1 MGMLRYSRKQ
11 YSQIKPALTLFE
23 RSFNLTI
30 NNIEF
35 IISKRYICGPT
46 NEFFPMGRG
55 SRKEIRQKEII
66 EGYYNVAKLEGLEN
80 TSIAK
85 IAKDMGIN
93 PSLIIHYF
101 QTKEDLTKGLIEYI
115 LDKYS
120 EIYHVPSSRKAKRLA
135 KLKFVIDNL
144 ISKKWDGLVDN
155 GLYFSGYALVFR
167 DPVIKEQYKALQ
179 DQLRNILAA
188 LIQECIDNDEVIVK
202 DANKAAQLI
211 YMMVDGAYF
220 YLSVVTEKKEFDQK
234 LRLYRKHAY
243 QFLGI

>member
-1 MGMLRYSRKQ
+1 
-11 YSQIKPALTLFE
+11 
-23 RSFNLTI
+23 
-30 NNIEF
+30 
-35 IISKRYICGPT
+35 
-46 NEFFPMGRG
+46 MGRG

-66 EGYYNVAKLEGLEN
+66 EGYYKVAKLEGLEN

-85 IAKDMGIN
+85 IGKEMGIN

-120 EIYHVPSSRKAKRLA
+120 EIYHVPSSRKVTRLA
-135 KLKFVIDNL
+135 RLKFVVDNL

-167 DPVIKEQYKALQ
+167 DANIKEQYKALQ
-179 DQLRNILAA
+179 DQLRNVLTA
-188 LIQECIDNDEVIVK
+188 LIQDCIDHDEVIVK
-202 DANKAAQLI
+202 DAHDAAQLI

-220 YLSVVTEKKEFDQK
+220 YLSLINDKKEFDRK
-234 LRLYRKHAY
+234 LVLFRRHAY